1 MTAFDEQY
9 RDIVFRAIVDGEKVM
24 DRTGVGTRKLFGQ
37 QMRFDLSK
45 EFPAPT
51 IKKLFFKSAVSEMF
65 WIYQD
70 QSNDVRFLREK
81 YGNNVWN
88 EWEMEDGTIG
98 HAYGYIVKKYNQVDN
113 LIHGLKTDPHSRRH
127 IVSLWDIE
135 ELPNMALN
143 PCAFQTIW
151 SVKDGKL
158 NCHLIQRSGDLGLG
172 VPFNTAQY
180 AVKTHLIA
188 HEVGLKVG
196 ELWHTIDDAH
206 VYENHVEP
214 LKEMLFRPIM
224 KDVKPRLVL
233 DKWSEEYQREK
244 GFYEFTPEDV
254 ILKDYESHPHVK
266 LEVAV

>member
-1 MTAFDEQY
+1 LTKFDEQY
-9 RDIVFRAIVDGEKVM
+9 RDIVFRAIADGERVM
-24 DRTGVGTRKLFGQ
+24 DRTGVGTRKIFGQ
-37 QMRFDLSK
+37 TMRFDLQE

-51 IKKLFFKSAVSEMF
+51 IKKLFFESAKKEMF

-70 QSNDVRFLREK
+70 QSNDVRLLREK
-81 YGNNVWN
+81 YGVNVWN

-98 HAYGYIVKKYNQVDN
+98 NAYGYIVRKHKQIDK
-113 LIHGLKTDPHSRRH
+113 LIDGLKNNPHSRRH
-127 IVSLWDIE
+127 IMSLWDIE

-151 SVKDGKL
+151 TVTGDRL
-158 NCHLIQRSGDLGLG
+158 NCQLVQRSGDLGLG

-180 AVKTHLIA
+180 AVLTHLVA
-188 HEVGLKVG
+188 SDVGLKAG
-196 ELWHTIDDAH
+196 ELLHTITDAH

-224 KDVKPRLVL
+224 KDVKPKLVI
-233 DKWSEEYQREK
+233 DNWEEDFQREK
-244 GFYEFTPEDV
+244 GFYEFKPEDIV
-254 ILKDYESHPHVK
+254 LTGYNSHPHVK

>member
-1 MTAFDEQY
+1 MTMTSFDEQY
-9 RDIVFRAIVDGEKVM
+9 RDIVFRAIADGERVM

-37 QMRFDLSK
+37 EMRFDLSK

-51 IKKLFFKSAVSEMF
+51 LKKLFFESAKKEMF

-70 QSNDVRFLREK
+70 QSNDVGLLRDK
-81 YGNNVWN
+81 YGVKVWD
-88 EWEMEDGTIG
+88 EWEQEDGTIG
-98 HAYGYIVKKYNQVDN
+98 NAYGFIVQKHKQIDK
-113 LIHGLKTDPHSRRH
+113 LIEGLKTNPHGRRH
-127 IVSLWDIE
+127 IISLWDIE

-151 SVKDGKL
+151 NVERGRL

-172 VPFNTAQY
+172 VPFNSAQY
-180 AVKTHLIA
+180 AVLVHMVA
-188 HEVGLKVG
+188 HCVDLQPG

-206 VYENHVEP
+206 IYENHVEP

-224 KDVKPRLVL
+224 REVNPQLANLAHTEQDFYKLKPEHFQLIG
-233 DKWSEEYQREK
+233 YN
-244 GFYEFTPEDV
+244 
-254 ILKDYESHPHVK
+254 SHPHIR